1 MEGNN
6 PNQHLA
12 DRIAGLVNE
21 RGERIAQSND
31 EKVVVNSTFE
41 PNVEPKS
48 VSVKVATS
56 KVAVDAKTGKIL
68 YEVGANGKP
77 KKKRT
82 YTKRK

>member
-1 MEGNN
+1 MENQI

-21 RGERIAQSND
+21 RGEKLPQNNN
-31 EKVVVNSTFE
+31 ETVVVKESFE
-41 PNVEPKS
+41 PQVEPKS

-68 YEVGANGKP
+68 YEVDSKTGKP
-77 KKKRT
+77 KKVNK
-82 YTKRK
+82 K